1 MTSQLCITNSQ
12 TKATI
17 AFLHGPQGS
26 GKTSMVEAVLEQ
38 TGRKVLTID
47 CRKLH
52 DASSDSALVKAL
64 ATQTGYWPV
73 FTFLNSMN
81 SLLDLASVGLIGQK
95 GKPSFLLHIQ
105 LSQLEAHIQPV

>member
-1 MTSQLCITNSQ
+1 
-12 TKATI
+12 
-17 AFLHGPQGS
+17 
-26 GKTSMVEAVLEQ
+26 MVEAVLEQ

-64 ATQTGYWPV
+64 AIQTGYWPV
-73 FTFLNSMN
+73 FTFLSSMN

-95 GKPSFLLHIQ
+95 GKTFFLLHIHR
-105 LSQLEAHIQPV
+105 SHLEAYIQLV